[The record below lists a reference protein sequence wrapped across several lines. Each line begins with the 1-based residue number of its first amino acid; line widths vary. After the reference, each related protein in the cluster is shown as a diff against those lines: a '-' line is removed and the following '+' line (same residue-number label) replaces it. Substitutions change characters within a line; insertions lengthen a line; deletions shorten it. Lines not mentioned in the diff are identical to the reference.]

1 MGTLNT
7 SRARP
12 EHRVFFDGR
21 VIGQTPGVFQV
32 KCGGHYLKLG
42 SAGTTQPVT
51 IPCGGE
57 LSVP

>member
-12 EHRVFFDGR
+12 EHRVFYDGR
-21 VIGQTPGVFQV
+21 VIGQTPGAFDV
-32 KCGGHYLKLG
+32 KCGVHFVKVG
-42 SAGTTQPVT
+42 STGTTQPVT

-57 LSVP
+57 LSFP